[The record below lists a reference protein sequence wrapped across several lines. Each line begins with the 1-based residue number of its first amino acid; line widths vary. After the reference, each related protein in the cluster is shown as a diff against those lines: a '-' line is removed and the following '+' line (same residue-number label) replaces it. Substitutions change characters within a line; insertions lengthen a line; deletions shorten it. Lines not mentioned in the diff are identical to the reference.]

1 MKTFKLDYDDFLDD
15 DFELLAIHTSLES
28 YRLAYFMNTTFNI
41 QFKRTEVIEDFDF
54 YEFNDEK
61 NQSLWNLVG
70 NKAFIE
76 NTAISK
82 NKESIFFE
90 SPKSRIFLLPEY
102 KKVDYFLKIENSIC
116 NTKKL
121 MLKMNDIPQ
130 IITTFAVDVTA
141 LKSKNNSS
149 ELVCLSESSSSSTN
163 CVA

>member
-90 SPKSRIFLLPEY
+90 PQKSRIFLLPEY

-130 IITTFAVDVTA
+130 IITTFAVDITA
-141 LKSKNNSS
+141 LKSKNN
-149 ELVCLSESSSSSTN
+149 LIFY
-163 CVA
+163 

>member
-90 SPKSRIFLLPEY
+90 SQKSRIFLLPEY

-116 NTKKL
+116 NTKKV

-130 IITTFAVDVTA
+130 IITTFAVDITA
-141 LKSKNNSS
+141 LKSKNN
-149 ELVCLSESSSSSTN
+149 LIFY
-163 CVA
+163 